1 MPREPHVM
9 SFDFA
14 QDMHDPDG
22 APLMMV
28 GIEVG
33 GLLAYVPAA
42 GAWQERNVLHTD
54 DGQQQRLKDVHQVR
68 PDPFDHSRW
77 VLPLWWVAAFIL
89 GRPAA
94 APEGCASGAARSQ

>member
-1 MPREPHVM
+1 M

-14 QDMHDPDG
+14 QDPHDPDG

-33 GLLAYVPAA
+33 GVLAHVPAA
-42 GAWQERNVLHTD
+42 GAWQERNLLHTD
-54 DGQQQRLKDVHQVR
+54 DGRQQRLKDVHQVR

-77 VLPLWWVAAFIL
+77 VLLVPLVRRCMHP
-89 GRPAA
+89 GQV
-94 APEGCASGAARSQ
+94 SSST

>member
-1 MPREPHVM
+1 M

-14 QDMHDPDG
+14 QDLHDPDG
-22 APLMMV
+22 APLMVV

-33 GLLAYVPAA
+33 GLLAYIPAT
-42 GAWQERNVLHTD
+42 GAWQERTLLRTD

-77 VLPLWWVAAFIL
+77 VLHY
-89 GRPAA
+89 
-94 APEGCASGAARSQ
+94 